1 MAPVYSGSADEWCYI
16 SMDTTGSVKSVD
28 VIIDNFETQMKKP
41 EGWCLESHQFT
52 VNDTLWHI
60 EFQDVPESRSESNLG
75 VFIINDNKEDL
86 TVNCKVI
93 IVGIEDEVREFEGLI
108 EAQESCGRGW
118 PKFMTYQDC
127 KDVLIDGKL
136 KMKIEVKVL
145 KEEVTVIHGK
155 GKSSVLIPDSGSVHL
170 KILEDKSFT
179 DFRVLCTGKSFPC
192 HKVFLMARS
201 SVFKSML
208 ESNMKEAKEGAVEFK
223 NCNETVAGNYVK
235 FFYTGQLNE
244 EILKENV
251 ESFLD
256 LGEKYDLA
264 GLKELAEQ
272 DMIANLDK
280 DNMVKFFLAGDLCNG
295 KKIKAAA
302 KSFLRQNRRSLVETE
317 GWKDALKDRG
327 DLVLELLEIFS
338 KD

>member
-16 SMDTTGSVKSVD
+16 GTDTTGSVKSVD
-28 VIIDNFETQMKKP
+28 IIIDNFETHMKKP
-41 EGWCLESHQFT
+41 SDLESHQFT

-60 EFQDVPESRSESNLG
+60 EFEVYPDSQSVNNLS
-75 VFIINDNKEDL
+75 VYLFNDNNEDL

-93 IVGIEDEVREFEGLI
+93 YIGFEYLFREFEGNLI
-108 EAQESCGRGW
+108 KAKENCGW
-118 PKFMTYQDC
+118 PKFLTYQDC
-127 KDVLIDGKL
+127 KHLLIDGKL

-145 KEEVTVIHGK
+145 KEEVTIIHGK
-155 GKSSVLIPDSGSVHL
+155 GKSSVLIPDSDSVLL
-170 KILEDKSFT
+170 KILEDKSLT
-179 DFRVLCTGKSFPC
+179 DFCVLCNGKSFPC
-192 HKVFLMARS
+192 HRVFLMVRS
-201 SVFKSML
+201 SVFKRMI
-208 ESNMKEAKEGAVEFK
+208 ESNMKEAKEGAVKFE
-223 NCNETVAGNYVK
+223 NCNETVAENFVK
-235 FFYTGQLNE
+235 FFYTGQVDV

-256 LGEKYDLA
+256 LGEKYNLA

-272 DMIANLDK
+272 DMIANLDR
-280 DNMVKFFLAGDLCNG
+280 DNMISFFLSGDLYNG
-295 KKIKAAA
+295 EKIKAAA